1 MTATSGDKL
10 GSKITAIVD
19 DKGFPMCGYLS
30 ASNIMDST
38 LTIPTVE
45 NLDVKHHVNL
55 IADKGYISLANKK
68 KLFDRNINLIYPYR
82 KNQKKKNTEPELKLL
97 KKRYIVENFSPLIK
111 QFRRIR
117 NRYDR
122 LAISYCNVISLGL
135 IYVAFRKINRLT
147 PEIFD

>member
-82 KNQKKKNTEPELKLL
+82 KNQKKKNTELKLL

-122 LAISYCNVISLGL
+122 LATGY
-135 IYVAFRKINRLT
+135 
-147 PEIFD
+147 